1 MTTIEY
7 LSQIKEYDIRID
19 RKIAE
24 KTRLRE
30 IAFST
35 GGISDVEKVKSSAKQ
50 DKLGETIAKILDAE
64 KEIDRIID
72 IYVAKRQIIIN
83 QIEQIEDIEQYDVL
97 HLSYVDGYSVKE
109 CAKIKDC
116 STRKI
121 FDLRKKATN
130 TFEKKFGKFYCI

>member
-30 IAFST
+30 IACST
-35 GGISDVEKVKSSAKQ
+35 GGIADIEKVKSSAKQ

-72 IYVAKRQIIIN
+72 IYVAKKQMIIN
-83 QIEQIEDIEQYDVL
+83 QIDQIEEIEQYDVL
-97 HLSYVDGYSVKE
+97 HLSYVDGYSIKE

-116 STRKI
+116 SARKI
-121 FDLRKKATN
+121 SDLRTKAIN
-130 TFEKKFGKFYCI
+130 TFEKKFGKLYCA